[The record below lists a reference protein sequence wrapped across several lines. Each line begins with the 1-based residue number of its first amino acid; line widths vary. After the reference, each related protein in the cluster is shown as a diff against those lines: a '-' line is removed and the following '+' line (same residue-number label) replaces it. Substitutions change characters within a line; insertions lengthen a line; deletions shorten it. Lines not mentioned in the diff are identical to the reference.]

1 LKGVVETGASFL
13 VIGSGLAGLSF
24 SLRAAGLGAVILLT
38 KSGLTDASTSH
49 AQGGIAA
56 VLGPDDDFSSHVEDT
71 LTVGKGLCSREA
83 VELMVKRGTESVRW
97 LLDRG
102 VAFDTDDGS
111 LDLGKEGGHSRR
123 RVAHVGDQT
132 GNAIEEALVGLV
144 KESPAI
150 SVNEGF
156 AVVDL
161 LMKGGRCVGVRGI
174 DLEGGR
180 IVSFYA
186 PVTVLT
192 SGGAGQLFHR
202 TSNPLVATGD
212 GLAMAFWAGVDLCD
226 MEFVQFHPTI
236 LNTGKSPAFLIS
248 ETVRGEGGILRNSDG
263 EAFMEGIHPQRDL
276 APRDVVSRA
285 IVEQQRR
292 GPVFL
297 DVRHKEG
304 EFLRRRFP
312 AIYGECLESGFRM
325 EEDLIPVSPAAHY
338 MCGGIKTN
346 IHGETS
352 LPGLFALGECACTGV
367 HGANRM
373 ASNSL
378 LECVVFSEMAYE
390 RVKGM
395 DLSDVGE
402 APPVREVE
410 LVEIPGVAVRRSHL
424 QDLMWDYAG
433 INRSVSSLNQALSE
447 INSLEEMMEELWMMG
462 LDPALVELS
471 NMVTVARLIT
481 QAALTRKESRG
492 THHVSDYPE
501 TDDENWLKHIVF
513 SGSRIRLEDHAG

>member
-1 LKGVVETGASFL
+1 M
-13 VIGSGLAGLSF
+13 
-24 SLRAAGLGAVILLT
+24 
-38 KSGLTDASTSH
+38 TDSNTSH

-56 VLGPDDDFSSHVEDT
+56 VLGPDDDFSRHVDDT
-71 LTVGKGLCSREA
+71 MSVGKGLCNRKA
-83 VELMVKRGTESVRW
+83 VELMVERGAEAVEW
-97 LLDRG
+97 LLERG
-102 VAFDTDDGS
+102 VEFDTFDGS
-111 LDLGKEGGHSRR
+111 LDLGQEGGHSRR

-132 GNAIEEALVGLV
+132 GNAIEQALTCLV

-150 SVNEGF
+150 TVNEGF
-156 AVVDL
+156 VAVDL
-161 LMKGGRCVGVRGI
+161 LMREGRCIGVRGI
-174 DLEGGR
+174 DLEDER

-186 PVTVLT
+186 PVVVIA
-192 SGGAGQLFHR
+192 SGGVGQLFHR

-236 LNTGKSPAFLIS
+236 LNTGASPAFLIS

-263 EAFMEGIHPQRDL
+263 EAFMEWVHPMGDL
-276 APRDVVSRA
+276 APRDIVSRA
-285 IVEQQRR
+285 IIDQQRR

-297 DVRHKEG
+297 DIRHRDG
-304 EFLRRRFP
+304 RYLRRRFP
-312 AIYGECLESGFRM
+312 AIYKECLESGFRM
-325 EEDLIPVSPAAHY
+325 EADLIPVSPAAHY
-338 MCGGIKTN
+338 MCGGIKTD
-346 IHGETS
+346 IHGGTS

-395 DLSDVGE
+395 RLNDVGE
-402 APPVREVE
+402 APPGREVE
-410 LVEIPGVAVRRSHL
+410 IVEIPGVAVQRSHL

-433 INRSVSSLNQALSE
+433 INRSVSSLNQAISE

-471 NMVTVARLIT
+471 NMVTVARLII

>member
-1 LKGVVETGASFL
+1 MERCGDTDASFL
-13 VIGSGLAGLSF
+13 VVGSGLAGLSF
-24 SLRAAGLGAVILLT
+24 SLRASELGEVILLT
-38 KSGLTDASTSH
+38 KSTLTDSNTSH

-56 VLGPDDDFSSHVEDT
+56 VLGPDDDFSNHIEDT

-83 VELMVKRGTESVRW
+83 VELLVKRGTDAVRW
-97 LLDRG
+97 LQERG
-102 VAFDTDDGS
+102 VEFDTADGA

-132 GNAIEEALVGLV
+132 GNAIEVALAGLV
-144 KESPAI
+144 EENTAI
-150 SVNEGF
+150 TVKEGF
-156 AVVDL
+156 VAVDL
-161 LMKGGRCVGVRGI
+161 LMRGGRCVGVRGI
-174 DLEGGR
+174 DLKGGR
-180 IVSFYA
+180 IVSYHA
-186 PVTVLT
+186 SVTALA
-192 SGGAGQLFHR
+192 SGGVGQLFHR

-236 LNTGKSPAFLIS
+236 LNTGASPAFLIS

-263 EAFMEGIHPQRDL
+263 EAFMEGIHPMGDL
-276 APRDVVSRA
+276 APRDIVSRA
-285 IVEQQRR
+285 IIEQQRR
-292 GPVFL
+292 GPVTL
-297 DVRHKEG
+297 DISHREG
-304 EFLRRRFP
+304 EYLRRRFP
-312 AIYGECLESGFRM
+312 AIYGECLKSGFRM

-346 IHGETS
+346 LHGETS

-390 RVKGM
+390 RMKEM

-402 APPVREVE
+402 APPAREVE
-410 LVEIPGVAVRRSHL
+410 LVEIPGVPVRRSHL

-433 INRSVSSLNQALSE
+433 INRSVSSLDQALSE
-447 INSLEEMMEELWMMG
+447 MNALEEAMEELWMMG

-471 NMVTVARLIT
+471 NMVTVSRVIT
-481 QAALTRKESRG
+481 QAALTRRESRG
-492 THHVSDYPE
+492 THHVSDYPV
-501 TDDENWLKHIVF
+501 TDDVNWRKHIVF
-513 SGSRIRLEDHAG
+513 SGSRIRLEDHVE